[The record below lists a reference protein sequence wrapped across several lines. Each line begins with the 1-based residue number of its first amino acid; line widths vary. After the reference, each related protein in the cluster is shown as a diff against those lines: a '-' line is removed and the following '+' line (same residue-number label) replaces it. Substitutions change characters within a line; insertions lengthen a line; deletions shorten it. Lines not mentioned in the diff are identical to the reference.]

1 MDPITTALVAG
12 LAKLAEPAIKDAYN
26 GLKAII
32 EKKFGAHHEIVQ
44 AVENL
49 EKRPESAGRRE
60 TLKEEIVTSGAGA
73 DVEILAAARTLLEAL
88 KKQPGGQ
95 EIVQQVVTGN
105 QNIFS
110 GTGDIHIGG
119 KQSS

>member
-1 MDPITTALVAG
+1 MDPISTAILAA
-12 LAKLAEPAIKDAYN
+12 LAKLAEPAIKDAYD

-32 EKKFGAHHEIVQ
+32 KRKFGAHHEVVQ

-49 EKRPESAGRRE
+49 EKKPNSIGRRE
-60 TLKEEIVTSGAGA
+60 MLKEEIVGSGAVA
-73 DVEILAAARTLLEAL
+73 DTEILAAARSLIENL

-95 EIVQQVVTGN
+95 EIVQQIVTGN

-119 KQSS
+119 TQA